1 VPWNNRISYPLNQ
14 TSVVAN
20 APERSGVYVLSSK
33 TTWVYIGEAES
44 IRAQLVRWIFSA
56 GSAPTVIGASTMPRA
71 RTTASSIRRM
81 GTSVEDA
88 GGSLADLLGRPTCH
102 EPADLALYDF
112 D

>member
-1 VPWNNRISYPLNQ
+1 MPWNNRISYPLNQ

-56 GSAPTVIGASTMPRA
+56 GSAPTVIGAMFLAINASQ
-71 RTTASSIRRM
+71 TAVNWAQVV
-81 GTSVEDA
+81 GTCK
-88 GGSLADLLGRPTCH
+88 L
-102 EPADLALYDF
+102 F
-112 D
+112 

>member
-1 VPWNNRISYPLNQ
+1 MPWNNRISYPLNQ

-56 GSAPTVIGASTMPRA
+56 APRRPSSAQAPCRGPERPRDRSA
-71 RTTASSIRRM
+71 AWAPRSRM
-81 GTSVEDA
+81 
-88 GGSLADLLGRPTCH
+88 LA
-102 EPADLALYDF
+102 AV
-112 D
+112 